1 MPSAVYIPCT
11 REESPVFS
19 QQNRHHEQPA
29 PPISESMV
37 RERLSVN
44 LPDSFN
50 YLNNT
55 QARGRGRRP
64 RLRSSSSS
72 SASSDSSVNHSD
84 RAERDGPGGERRSR
98 HPHTSSRDSSSS
110 SSSSRRS
117 SPSASAGGEKYTF
130 HARLAKIGRNAPD
143 GESAAVAQ
151 CCDTVSGTLRLLEQ
165 AQLCTGDS
173 DSDGA
178 ASFFWLDL
186 HGVPPPHQ
194 RRPRRRERAALRDA
208 GSGDVPM
215 SALWAAL
222 GLQASTARS
231 FTAVCEER
239 QEHPRPGRTA
249 LDDVYEEELVGLSCP
264 DDRVLQ
270 VESLQASASAEAAM
284 GERDSNHYPE
294 ERGEGKCEPE
304 TAAKRA
310 PQGGAA
316 RPTHYVVLELATL
329 LTLMPVSVTR
339 MSEAAWKNALLPRA
353 PSVAK
358 YENEP
363 LNDLDWTEHFE
374 GCTLGFPAVASAI
387 KRPAAPVPPAGIR
400 QVAQQSL
407 HTRELAETPL
417 ITSTYVVCFPTGC
430 VTWCPASTLGL
441 TSADRRAQRRAAAAK
456 GRQRCRRS
464 PHGHD
469 ENAAAEGGSCDAL
482 NADADGC
489 AEVQYVKLWEQLQA
503 SVLSRMRHMAQRS
516 RSTTCSSYAR
526 PGSASDEPSTLWEG
540 ASTEPVLCTS
550 MFLSLLLSSVCYAY
564 LPNTARVLGEVDAI
578 DSMLPLIDLDCESDQ
593 ADALRR
599 ALLLRRRLALHRR
612 LLFQKAS
619 LLEAL
624 DRPTMHT
631 VARSVQSFR
640 AQTWTARRPAL
651 GVVEEQ
657 HESGVCSSAGEGG
670 RSAPLSFARME
681 SPRANTRE
689 ELRSDL
695 ASSCEALGVNV
706 TGLQGASSLKNVCS
720 CHTAQRAVWGVS
732 SPPELITAPPSL
744 HALHKSIVSVLRHL
758 EVARTVLGN
767 TTLIYTSKV
776 NFTNSRTSERSD
788 YFSLL
793 CQYVLLVVL
802 PLNIVASHW
811 GMNCPVPFMNVEG
824 TVPFWG
830 IVGVLAF
837 IGVVGLI
844 FPVYAYRT
852 RKIYLIS

>member
-11 REESPVFS
+11 REESSVFS
-19 QQNRHHEQPA
+19 QQNRHREQPA

-50 YLNNT
+50 YLKNT

-72 SASSDSSVNHSD
+72 SASSDSSATHSD

-110 SSSSRRS
+110 SSCSRRS
-117 SPSASAGGEKYTF
+117 SPSSSAGGEKYAF

-165 AQLCTGDS
+165 AQLCAWDS

-178 ASFFWLDL
+178 AGFFWLDL
-186 HGVPPPHQ
+186 HGVPPPLV

-208 GSGDVPM
+208 GSGDAPM
-215 SALWAAL
+215 SALWAVL

-231 FTAVCEER
+231 LTAVCEQR
-239 QEHPRPGRTA
+239 QAHPRPGRTA

-270 VESLQASASAEAAM
+270 VEPLQASAGAEMAM
-284 GERDSNHYPE
+284 GKRDSNRYPE

-310 PQGGAA
+310 PLGGAA

-329 LTLMPVSVTR
+329 LTLMPVSVTT
-339 MSEAAWKNALLPRA
+339 MSEAAWKSALLPRA

-358 YENEP
+358 CENEP

-374 GCTLGFPAVASAI
+374 GCTLGFPAAAAAI
-387 KRPAAPVPPAGIR
+387 KRPAAPVPPASIR
-400 QVAQQSL
+400 QVAQQPL
-407 HTRELAETPL
+407 HTRELTETPL

-441 TSADRRAQRRAAAAK
+441 TSAARRAAAAEE
-456 GRQRCRRS
+456 RQRHRRS
-464 PHGHD
+464 SHGHD

-482 NADADGC
+482 YADADGC
-489 AEVQYVKLWEQLQA
+489 TEVQYVKLWEQLQA

-516 RSTTCSSYAR
+516 RSTACSSYAR
-526 PGSASDEPSTLWEG
+526 SGSASDEPSTLWAG

-631 VARSVQSFR
+631 VARFVRSFR

-657 HESGVCSSAGEGG
+657 HESGVCSSAGERG
-670 RSAPLSFARME
+670 RSAPLGFARIE
-681 SPRANTRE
+681 SPRANARE
-689 ELRSDL
+689 GLRSDL
-695 ASSCEALGVNV
+695 ASSCEALESLNV
-706 TGLQGASSLKNVCS
+706 TGLQGAASLKNVSS

-732 SPPELITAPPSL
+732 SPPEFITAPPSL

-844 FPVYAYRT
+844 IPVYAYRT